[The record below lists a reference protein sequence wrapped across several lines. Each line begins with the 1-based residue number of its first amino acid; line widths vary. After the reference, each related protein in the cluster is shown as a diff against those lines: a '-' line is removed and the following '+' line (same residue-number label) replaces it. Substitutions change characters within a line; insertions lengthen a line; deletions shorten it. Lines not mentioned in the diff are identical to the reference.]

1 MFLYSMI
8 KIYRIVLLVFLCVT
22 SAYAHA
28 DIIGIVQKVVD
39 GDTIHLTDDNGK
51 LHKVRLLGID
61 APEIDQSFGFE
72 SREMLVSLVEGERVI
87 IESRK
92 KDRYKRILGK
102 IYLDD
107 MDVNLTMIREG
118 LAWHY
123 KRYRKDQSKRDIP
136 IYSEAEQI
144 AKDNAIGLWSDTAF
158 LPPWEWRQNM
168 RRKKP

>member
-1 MFLYSMI
+1 MINIYRTILLEFLYMI
-8 KIYRIVLLVFLCVT
+8 SA
-22 SAYAHA
+22 SAYA
-28 DIIGIVQKVVD
+28 DIIGFVQKVVD
-39 GDTIHLTDDNGK
+39 GDTILLTDDYGK

-72 SREMLVSLVEGERVI
+72 SREMLVNLVEGERVI
-87 IESRK
+87 IDSRK

-107 MDVNLTMIREG
+107 MDVNLTMISKG

-123 KRYRKDQSKRDIP
+123 KRYRKDQLKRDIP
-136 IYSEAEQI
+136 IYSEAEQT

-158 LPPWEWRQNM
+158 IPPWEWRQNK

>member
-1 MFLYSMI
+1 MVN
-8 KIYRIVLLVFLCVT
+8 IYRTILLVFMVMT
-22 SAYAHA
+22 SVYAYA

-61 APEIDQSFGFE
+61 APEMDQSFGFE
-72 SREMLVSLVEGERVI
+72 SREMLVNLVEGERVI
-87 IESRK
+87 IEYRK

-107 MDVNLTMIREG
+107 MDVNLTMISKG

-123 KRYRKDQSKRDIP
+123 KRYRKDQSKQDIP

-144 AKDNAIGLWSDTAF
+144 AKDNAIGLWSDTAL
-158 LPPWEWRQNM
+158 LPPWEWRQNK

>member
-1 MFLYSMI
+1 MI
-8 KIYRIVLLVFLCVT
+8 NIYRTILLVFLFMISA
-22 SAYAHA
+22 SAYA
-28 DIIGIVQKVVD
+28 DIIGFVQKVVD

-61 APEIDQSFGFE
+61 APEMDQSFGFE
-72 SREMLVSLVEGERVI
+72 SREMLVNLVEGERVI
-87 IESRK
+87 IDSRK

-107 MDVNLTMIREG
+107 MDVNLTMISKG

-123 KRYRKDQSKRDIP
+123 KRYRKDQLKRDIP
-136 IYSEAEQI
+136 IYSEAEQT

-158 LPPWEWRQNM
+158 IPPWDWRQNK

>member
-1 MFLYSMI
+1 MI
-8 KIYRIVLLVFLCVT
+8 NIYRTILLVFLYMISA
-22 SAYAHA
+22 SAYA

-61 APEIDQSFGFE
+61 APEMDQSFGFE
-72 SREMLVSLVEGERVI
+72 SREMLVNLVEGERVI
-87 IESRK
+87 IDSRK

-107 MDVNLTMIREG
+107 MDVNLTMISKG

-123 KRYRKDQSKRDIP
+123 KRYRKDQLKRDIP
-136 IYSEAEQI
+136 IYSEAEQT
-144 AKDNAIGLWSDTAF
+144 AKDNAIGLWSDTA
-158 LPPWEWRQNM
+158 LIAPRERRQNK

>member
-1 MFLYSMI
+1 MI
-8 KIYRIVLLVFLCVT
+8 NIYRTILLVFLYMISA
-22 SAYAHA
+22 SAYA

-61 APEIDQSFGFE
+61 APEMDQSFGFE
-72 SREMLVSLVEGERVI
+72 SREMLVNLVEGERVI
-87 IESRK
+87 IDSRK

-107 MDVNLTMIREG
+107 MDVNLTMISKG

-123 KRYRKDQSKRDIP
+123 KRYRKDQLKRDIP
-136 IYSEAEQI
+136 IYSEAEQT

-158 LPPWEWRQNM
+158 IAPWEWRQNK

>member
-1 MFLYSMI
+1 MI
-8 KIYRIVLLVFLCVT
+8 NIYRTILLVSLYT
-22 SAYAHA
+22 ISASAYA
-28 DIIGIVQKVVD
+28 DIIGIVQKVID

-61 APEIDQSFGFE
+61 APEMDQSFGFE
-72 SREMLVSLVEGERVI
+72 SREMLVNLVEGERVI
-87 IESRK
+87 IDSRK

-107 MDVNLTMIREG
+107 IDVNLTMISKG

-123 KRYRKDQSKRDIP
+123 KRYRKDQLKRDIS
-136 IYSEAEQI
+136 IYSEAEQT
-144 AKDNAIGLWSDTAF
+144 AKDNSIGLWSDTAF
-158 LPPWEWRQNM
+158 IPPWEWRQNK